1 MSSDLDIIDG
11 VTIGPA
17 TIEDFNEVF
26 LDTALHARII
36 EGLHGYS
43 PEFNSSYMLI
53 SYGKYKQ
60 LGTYRVLGNGFCEV
74 HIACPKD
81 SVLASRLLTFAAMR
95 WLLEIKY
102 PELQGLVTT
111 CPDSMVMVRNALYK
125 LGFKKITF
133 EGSSVYLY
141 IAPSPSLST

>member
-1 MSSDLDIIDG
+1 MSLDTSITTIDG
-11 VTIGPA
+11 VTISPA

-26 LDTALHARII
+26 LDTTLHARVT
-36 EGLHGYS
+36 EGMHGHS
-43 PEFNSSYMLI
+43 PEFSSNFILM

-81 SVLASRLLTFAAMR
+81 SVRASRLLAFATMR

-125 LGFKKITF
+125 LGFKKLTF

-141 IAPSPSLST
+141 IATIK